1 MKRKNIIRQNI
12 IQLLLAL
19 IIVILIGY
27 ISSFVFFRL
36 DLTSEKRYT
45 LSDYTKNML
54 QHLDDDVFIKIYL
67 EGEDLPIGFKR
78 MQRAIK
84 EKLDDFEA
92 YANTG
97 FDYRII
103 DPFESED
110 KKVRDKIFQELTVN
124 KRLEPIEIKAGS
136 KEGTKTLKIIPGA
149 VVYYKGYEISVNL
162 LKNNQTLSAEV
173 NLNNSIESLEYEFT
187 NAIQKLQ
194 REKVPTVAFIEGHGE
209 FYEIETVEIE
219 KVLMEYYEVKR
230 GKIGGQAGI
239 LDEFEAVI
247 VAKPRRRFSEE
258 DQFVLDQYLMNGG
271 KIMWLIDGVT
281 AEMDS
286 IIYSERTIAMPNN
299 FALDENLNANVQ
311 LFKYGT
317 RVNPDLIKDLQCA
330 KLKTADLLYLP
341 IITNHSTHPVTKYIS
356 PVFTE
361 FASTIDTVGI
371 SGDIRKIPL
380 LKSSEKSKKI
390 NVYQPIIIDRKEM
403 TQVGNAASYQ
413 NSHTIAYLLEG
424 KFESIFKD
432 RQYLPFVKQAGDS
445 LKEKS
450 VPTKM
455 IVISDGDIIKN
466 KITRNSRGDVQT
478 IPLQQGNKEFL
489 LNAVNYLCDDEGL
502 MSIRSREIK
511 LRLLDKAK
519 ISGERLKWQLI
530 NTVVPVVLII
540 LCGIVISFIRKRKYA
555 RT

>member
-97 FDYRII
+97 FDYRLI

-110 KKVRDKIFQELTVN
+110 KKVRDKMFQELTVN

-194 REKVPTVAFIEGHGE
+194 
-209 FYEIETVEIE
+209 
-219 KVLMEYYEVKR
+219 
-230 GKIGGQAGI
+230 
-239 LDEFEAVI
+239 
-247 VAKPRRRFSEE
+247 
-258 DQFVLDQYLMNGG
+258 
-271 KIMWLIDGVT
+271 
-281 AEMDS
+281 
-286 IIYSERTIAMPNN
+286 
-299 FALDENLNANVQ
+299 
-311 LFKYGT
+311 
-317 RVNPDLIKDLQCA
+317 
-330 KLKTADLLYLP
+330 
-341 IITNHSTHPVTKYIS
+341 
-356 PVFTE
+356 
-361 FASTIDTVGI
+361 
-371 SGDIRKIPL
+371 
-380 LKSSEKSKKI
+380 
-390 NVYQPIIIDRKEM
+390 DRK
-403 TQVGNAASYQ
+403 
-413 NSHTIAYLLEG
+413 
-424 KFESIFKD
+424 
-432 RQYLPFVKQAGDS
+432 
-445 LKEKS
+445 S
-450 VPTKM
+450 V
-455 IVISDGDIIKN
+455 V
-466 KITRNSRGDVQT
+466 
-478 IPLQQGNKEFL
+478 
-489 LNAVNYLCDDEGL
+489 
-502 MSIRSREIK
+502 
-511 LRLLDKAK
+511 
-519 ISGERLKWQLI
+519 
-530 NTVVPVVLII
+530 
-540 LCGIVISFIRKRKYA
+540 
-555 RT
+555 